1 MEKKSKHEKNYV
13 QERADY
19 FLIKE
24 LVPSFLDEVKNCGGG
39 NFKEPDGYFIDA
51 NEAEEFDRHFPIK
64 ERLSLPGQIF
74 G

>member
-1 MEKKSKHEKNYV
+1 
-13 QERADY
+13 
-19 FLIKE
+19 
-24 LVPSFLDEVKNCGGG
+24 VKNCGGG
-39 NFKEPDGYFIDA
+39 SFKEPDGYFIDA